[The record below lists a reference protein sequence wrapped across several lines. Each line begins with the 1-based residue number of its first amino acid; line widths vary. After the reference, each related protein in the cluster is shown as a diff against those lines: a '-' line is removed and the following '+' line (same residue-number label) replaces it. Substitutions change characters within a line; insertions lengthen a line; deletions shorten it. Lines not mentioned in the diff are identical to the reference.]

1 MQSSIAPSC
10 IKSVARLKWLLA
22 TTTHKVLSTGKDMK
36 YRESSTDKKLRSWFK
51 NDNKKQ
57 LLRGILLESGNL
69 RGLTPFKIDINFP
82 ITAFAGVN
90 GAGKSTLLAIS
101 SCAFHNV
108 KTGFKLP
115 KRKTS
120 HYTFSD
126 FFVQHIN
133 ESSPH
138 GIQIFYAIAHD
149 TWKKTDTLPTGV
161 GIGWQLRKKK
171 KNGRWNDYALR
182 VDKTVV
188 FLGIERIVPHAE
200 RSQSRSYSKSFKDVP
215 LKGWEVTV
223 KNLVGKILGKTYDE
237 FRYLEHAKYSLPIVK
252 VGGVTYSGFNMGA
265 GENALF
271 EIFST
276 IYSSGGNILL
286 VLDEIEL
293 GLHSK
298 AQRSFIE
305 KLKTICLETGTQVIC
320 TTHSRDVFESLPDDA
335 RFFIESV
342 AGKTKITPEIAPDFA
357 FSKMSNQR
365 QSELDIFV
373 EDEVARTIIQTLL
386 PSEIRSRVKILIIG
400 SASAIARQLAALNI
414 RGEERATIAV
424 YDADQMSKAG
434 DNLSHARKMVENPPV
449 NFDAWYNQRV
459 TYLPGDTWPE
469 AWIVQQAKEQP
480 LLVSEA
486 LGLDIDRVDDIMEYG
501 LQAGKHNEFFEI
513 AANVGLDK
521 AHCLQ
526 LLTKVVCQTAKLDL
540 DPLLSFIKTKLA

>member
-1 MQSSIAPSC
+1 
-10 IKSVARLKWLLA
+10 
-22 TTTHKVLSTGKDMK
+22 MK
-36 YRESSTDKKLRSWFK
+36 YRESSIDKKLRNWFK

-57 LLRGILLESGNL
+57 LLRGIHLQSGKM
-69 RGLTPFKIDINFP
+69 RGLTPFRVELNFP

-101 SCAFHNV
+101 SCAFHNL

-120 HYTFSD
+120 YYTFSD
-126 FFVQHIN
+126 FFVQHLN

-138 GIQIFYAIAHD
+138 GIQIYYTIAHD
-149 TWKKTDTLPTGV
+149 NWSKSETVPTGI
-161 GIGWQLRKKK
+161 GIASQLRKKK
-171 KNGRWNDYALR
+171 KNGRWNDYDLR
-182 VDKTVV
+182 VNKTVI

-200 RSQSRSYSKSFKDVP
+200 RSQSRSYSRSFKDVP
-215 LKGWEVTV
+215 LKGWENTV
-223 KNLVGKILGKTYDE
+223 KDLVGKILGKTYDE

-252 VGGVTYSGFNMGA
+252 VGGITYSGFNMGA

-276 IYSSGGNILL
+276 IYSSGGNSLL

-320 TTHSRDVFESLPDDA
+320 TTHSRDIFESLPDDA
-335 RFFIESV
+335 RFFVESI

-357 FSKMSNQR
+357 FSKMSNQK

-373 EDEVARTIIQTLL
+373 EDEVARNIIQTLL
-386 PSEIRSRVKILIIG
+386 PSEIRSRVKILVIG
-400 SASAIARQLAALNI
+400 SASAISRQLAALNI
-414 RGEERATIAV
+414 RGEERTTIAV
-424 YDADQMSKAG
+424 YDADQMAKAG
-434 DNLSHARKMVENPPV
+434 DNLSHAKRMVENPPA
-449 NFDAWYNQRV
+449 NFDAWYNERV

-469 AWIVQQAKEQP
+469 AWIVQQAKEQT
-480 LLVSEA
+480 LLVSDA
-486 LGLDIDRVDDIMEYG
+486 LGLEADKVDEIMEYG

-513 AANVGLDK
+513 SSNIGLDK
-521 AHCLQ
+521 VHCLQ
-526 LLTKVVCQTAKLDL
+526 LLTKVVCQTSKTELE
-540 DPLLSFIKTKLA
+540 PLLNFIKDKLT